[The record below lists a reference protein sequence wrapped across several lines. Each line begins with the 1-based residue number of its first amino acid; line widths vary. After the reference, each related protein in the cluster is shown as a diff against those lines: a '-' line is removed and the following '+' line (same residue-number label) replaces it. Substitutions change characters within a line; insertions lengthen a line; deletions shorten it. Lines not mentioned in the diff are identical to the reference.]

1 MTRALLTIALAG
13 TLLVLAPAAS
23 ADRIAFRGA
32 IVDTGC
38 RVQDQQ
44 LACPPG
50 RAPDARLQRFDAAEA
65 RQHVR
70 AALLDY
76 AMRRDPDPSWHLIE
90 VTWR

>member
-1 MTRALLTIALAG
+1 MTRALLTMALAG
-13 TLLVLAPAAS
+13 TLLVLAPAVT
-23 ADRIAFRGA
+23 ADHIAFHGA

-38 RVQDQQ
+38 RLLDQR

-50 RAPDARLQRFDAAEA
+50 RAPDARLQRFDTAEA

-76 AMRRDPDPSWHLIE
+76 AMRRDPDPSWRLIE